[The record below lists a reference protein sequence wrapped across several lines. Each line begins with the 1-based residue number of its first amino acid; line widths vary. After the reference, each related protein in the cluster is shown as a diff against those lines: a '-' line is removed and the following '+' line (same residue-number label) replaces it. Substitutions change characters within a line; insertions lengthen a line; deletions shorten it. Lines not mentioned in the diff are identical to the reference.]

1 MKVTFENPDKIN
13 GVMTIVIEENDY
25 AENLTKRL
33 KDIRKKT
40 EMPGFRK
47 GMVPMGR
54 IKQMYGTSVKI
65 EEINKLV
72 GDSMYGYVRDNKI
85 EMLGE
90 PVPSEKQVPQDL
102 DNNGPFE
109 FIFDIAVAPE
119 FEIKLDKRDKLTY
132 YHIDIDDKLID
143 QQIDMFRGRTGH
155 NEEVEDY
162 QENDILT
169 GDLRELNEDGS
180 NKEDGIV
187 LSDAKVMP
195 SYIKAEDQKKLFDG
209 AKKGD
214 IITFNPKKAYENVT
228 ELSALMKIEK
238 EQAENLTADFTFQVT
253 GISRYVKGEINQEL
267 FDATFGK
274 DEVKSEEE
282 FRNKIK
288 ETLEP
293 QVEPQQDLRLL
304 LDLKKK
310 CEDKIGKLEYP
321 EALLKRIMLD
331 GANAEDKNK
340 AAEEIEKE
348 FANSIE
354 ALTWHLIKNKLV
366 TLLDVKIDDND
377 IKNASM
383 RMARDMFAQY
393 GMSNMPEEY
402 VEKYAQEMMGK
413 EEMRTR
419 ILDNAIDEKIVAAIK
434 TTITIDDKN
443 ISFEDFNKL
452 FA

>member
-13 GVMTIVIEENDY
+13 GLMTLVIEESDY

-33 KDIRKKT
+33 KDIRKKAQ
-40 EMPGFRK
+40 MPGFRP

-54 IKQMYGTSVKI
+54 IKQMYGTSAKI

-72 GDSMYGYVRDNKI
+72 GDSMYGYIKDNKI

-90 PVPSEKQVPQDL
+90 PIPSEKQVPQDL
-102 DNNGPFE
+102 ENDGPFT

-119 FEIKLDKRDKLTY
+119 FDIKLDKRDKLI
-132 YHIDIDDKLID
+132 YHLIDVDDKLID
-143 QQIDMFRGRTGH
+143 DQVEMFRSRTGH

-162 QENDILT
+162 QEGDILT
-169 GDLRELNEDGS
+169 GDLRELNADGS
-180 NKEDGIV
+180 NNEEGV
-187 LSDAKVMP
+187 VVSAAKIMP
-195 SYIKAEDQKKLFDG
+195 QYIKNEEQHKLFDG

-214 IITFNPKKAYENVT
+214 IITFNPKKAYESAA
-228 ELSALMKIEK
+228 ELTAMLKIEK
-238 EQAENLTADFTFQVT
+238 EKAENLTSDFTFQVT

-267 FDATFGK
+267 FDAAFGK
-274 DEVKSEEE
+274 DTVKTEEE
-282 FRNKIK
+282 FRNKIAEALK
-288 ETLEP
+288 P
-293 QVEPQQDLRLL
+293 QLVPQQDLRLL

-321 EALLKRIMLD
+321 EALLKRIMIA
-331 GANAEDKNK
+331 GSEEKDK
-340 AAEEIEKE
+340 EKVAKDVE
-348 FANSIE
+348 KDFAGSIE

-366 TLLDVKIDDND
+366 TMFNIKIDDAD
-377 IKNASM
+377 VKAASQNI
-383 RMARDMFAQY
+383 AREMFAQY

-402 VEKYAQEMMGK
+402 VAKYAEELMGK

-419 ILDNAIDEKIVAAIK
+419 VLDNAIDVKIVESIK
-434 TTITIDDKN
+434 TAITIEEKN